1 MRFRITRGLTAN
13 SIMASRLD
21 ITQIFCPKGYR
32 FAYGVDDFV
41 DIVMETA
48 CGLHNFRV
56 SQRQVVA
63 A

>member
-1 MRFRITRGLTAN
+1 MPVEHHIGGIKRSRIVHDTFRNR
-13 SIMASRLD
+13 
-21 ITQIFCPKGYR
+21 K
-32 FAYGVDDFV
+32 DDFV
-41 DIVMETA
+41 NIFMETA